1 MNKELYIS
9 LISRQLSSELNTS
22 QLQNLNSW
30 LSKSKDNANLLNE
43 FKQTWDATASYKQTL
58 AIDVDSSFA
67 SFADKFNIPTSSNSV
82 ALPAKPSNLKRNLLL
97 ALLLLLLLSMGT
109 IYNSLTSNSVTN
121 NKHEALQTFADSNTE
136 VTLSPN
142 SSYNLGSNA
151 TYSSETESELN
162 TILNNDTQDSEK
174 SSFKGYKLKTTNFSK
189 NFTIESMSGQAF
201 VDLNDEKFK
210 FIGLD
215 GGRSLGAQNASF
227 NIQNYTD
234 DNMTVVDVQSGKV
247 MFFDNKGEA
256 FVINEGQRAIFDKTT
271 GQLLKAD
278 NPTVNPFKWHKGILV
293 FNDTPLNEAFL
304 MLGRFYGVQIDVDL
318 DSSLEN
324 KNFTATF
331 PISTDLDDCL
341 ELINTSF
348 KMDIERVN
356 TRTIKISNVQGE

>member
-30 LSKSKDNANLLNE
+30 LSKSKDNANLLSE

-67 SFADKFNIPTSSNSV
+67 SFKNKFNIPTSQTTV
-82 ALPAKPSNLKRNLLL
+82 LPAKPSNLKRNLLL
-97 ALLLLLLLSMGT
+97 ALLLLLLLSMGA
-109 IYNSLTSNSVTN
+109 IYISITSDNIVN
-121 NKHEALQTFADSNTE
+121 DKHEALQTFADSNTE
-136 VTLSPN
+136 ITLSPN
-142 SSYNLGSNA
+142 STYKLGNKSA
-151 TYSSETESELN
+151 ITTSTEGEL
-162 TILNNDTQDSEK
+162 TSILNSKTQNSDK
-174 SSFKGYKLKTTNFSK
+174 ALFYGHKVNSK
-189 NFTIESMSGQAF
+189 EFAQNLTVESMSGQAF
-201 VDLNDEKFK
+201 VDLNDDEFK

-227 NIQNYTD
+227 NIQNYAD

-247 MFFDNKGEA
+247 MFFDNNGEA
-256 FVINEGQRAIFDKTT
+256 FVINEGQRAIYDKTT
-271 GQLLKAD
+271 GKLLKAE

-304 MLGRFYGVQIDVDL
+304 LLERFYGVNIDIDHV
-318 DSSLEN
+318 SSLEN

-331 PISTDLDDCL
+331 PISSDLDDCL
-341 ELINTSF
+341 QLINTSF
-348 KMDIERVN
+348 KMDIERLN

>member
-43 FKQTWDATASYKQTL
+43 FKQTWDATSAYKQTL
-58 AIDVDSSFA
+58 AIDVDASFA
-67 SFADKFNIPTSSNSV
+67 SFANKFNIPTSQTAV
-82 ALPAKPSNLKRNLLL
+82 KPAKPSNLKRNILL
-97 ALLLLLLLSMGT
+97 ALLLLLLLSMGA
-109 IYNSLTSNSVTN
+109 IYNTITSNNVVN
-121 NKHEALQTFADSNTE
+121 NKHEALQTFADANTE
-136 VTLSPN
+136 ITLSPN
-142 SSYNLGSNA
+142 STYNLGSKTA
-151 TYSSETESELN
+151 LSSDITTEL
-162 TILNNDTQDSEK
+162 TAILNNNSDNTNADSF
-174 SSFKGYKLKTTNFSK
+174 SGQQFTSNDFSK
-189 NFTIESMSGQAF
+189 HLTVEAMSGQAF
-201 VDLNDEKFK
+201 VDLNDDDFK

-215 GGRSLGAQNASF
+215 GGRALGAQNASF
-227 NIQNYTD
+227 NIQNYAD

-293 FNDTPLNEAFL
+293 FNDTPLEEAFL
-304 MLGRFYGVQIDVDL
+304 LLERFYGVDIEVDL

-331 PISTDLDDCL
+331 PISSDLDDCL
-341 ELINTSF
+341 QLINTSF

-356 TRTIKISNVQGE
+356 TRTVKISNVEGE